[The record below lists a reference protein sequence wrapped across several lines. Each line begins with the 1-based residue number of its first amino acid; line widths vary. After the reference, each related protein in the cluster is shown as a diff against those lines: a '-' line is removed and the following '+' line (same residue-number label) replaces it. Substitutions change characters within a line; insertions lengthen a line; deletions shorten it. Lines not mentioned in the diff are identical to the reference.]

1 MGNAGRIDM
10 NNMCCCCCMCISGR
24 FLRPE
29 LCCAVMYLYTENSFL
44 LMPENAPGSV
54 NASGFFIWEEETL
67 IQIEHV
73 SKTFS
78 GKYGTVHA
86 LDDVSIHV
94 EKGDICG
101 IIGFSGAGKSTLIRL
116 VNGLETAD
124 SGKVTVCGKELST
137 LKKPELRTLRRKI
150 GMVFQ
155 QFNLLESKTVYHN
168 IALPLILAKTPKAE
182 IDKKVMEVLKIVE
195 LEDKKDTYISQL
207 SGGQKQRVGIARAL
221 TTDPE
226 LLLCDE
232 ATSALDPQTTESILK
247 LLKRINREMGVTIL
261 LITHQMQVVQMICN
275 KVAVMESGKIVESG
289 SVLEVFGSPKMPV
302 TKRFVQT
309 VIRDQIPDSIVSLVK
324 EQKENFRIERLKFIG
339 SSVKR
344 PVISDICK
352 TDGVVVNILGAAVQ
366 ELEDSVMCV
375 FILQLIGDDE
385 SIRKAEEQIDKNGVL
400 RERMEVE

>member
-1 MGNAGRIDM
+1 
-10 NNMCCCCCMCISGR
+10 
-24 FLRPE
+24 
-29 LCCAVMYLYTENSFL
+29 MYLYTENSFL

-54 NASGFFIWEEETL
+54 YTSGLFIYAANHRDRENLRSSRIALLRWEEETL

-124 SGKVTVCGKELST
+124 SGKVTVCGKELSA
-137 LKKPELRTLRRKI
+137 LKKPELRALRRKI

-324 EQKENFRIERLKFIG
+324 EQKENFRVERLKFIG

>member
-1 MGNAGRIDM
+1 
-10 NNMCCCCCMCISGR
+10 
-24 FLRPE
+24 
-29 LCCAVMYLYTENSFL
+29 
-44 LMPENAPGSV
+44 MPENAPGSV
-54 NASGFFIWEEETL
+54 KASGLFIYAENHRDRENLRSPKIALLRWEEETL

-137 LKKPELRTLRRKI
+137 LKKPELRALRRKI

-168 IALPLILAKTPKAE
+168 IALPLILAKTPKVE
-182 IDKKVMEVLKIVE
+182 IDKKVKEVLKIVE

-247 LLKRINREMGVTIL
+247 LLKKINRKMGVTIL

-309 VIRDQIPDSIVSLVK
+309 VIRDQIPDSIISLVK
-324 EQKENFRIERLKFIG
+324 EQKENFRVDRLKFIG

-352 TDGVVVNILGAAVQ
+352 TKGVVVNILGAAVQ

-385 SIRKAEEQIDKNGVL
+385 RIDKAEAEIDKNGVL
-400 RERMEVE
+400 RERLEVE